1 MPLTPNGQSVNS
13 VLYPASSSQECTM
26 TALAHTPQ
34 TVHLS
39 VLRGPRTLVLSL
51 ACAVSLAVLVLALV
65 GLVADDR
72 QITGAAAW
80 LKPVKFAVSIA
91 VYCATLAWLLSLVQG
106 HTRLV
111 RVVAWTTGWALIL
124 EFVLLVTQVVRGTSS
139 HFNTTTAF
147 DGAVFNAMG
156 GLITLVF
163 LVGVVTAVLLLR
175 QRGLPAVLASGIRGG
190 IGVCLLGMAAAV
202 LMLLNRSIQPSG
214 GHTVGAPDGG
224 PGLPLTGWST
234 QHGDLR
240 IAHFVGLHA
249 LQVLP
254 LVAWG
259 LQRYATRLSTLA
271 QVRLVRT
278 ATLSCAGVV
287 ALLAWQAERGLPL
300 LAPDAAVLTAALA
313 GAALGLGVAASV
325 VGRDLRD
332 AATRVPA

>member
-1 MPLTPNGQSVNS
+1 
-13 VLYPASSSQECTM
+13 
-26 TALAHTPQ
+26 
-34 TVHLS
+34 
-39 VLRGPRTLVLSL
+39 
-51 ACAVSLAVLVLALV
+51 
-65 GLVADDR
+65 
-72 QITGAAAW
+72 
-80 LKPVKFAVSIA
+80 
-91 VYCATLAWLLSLVQG
+91 
-106 HTRLV
+106 
-111 RVVAWTTGWALIL
+111 
-124 EFVLLVTQVVRGTSS
+124 
-139 HFNTTTAF
+139 
-147 DGAVFNAMG
+147 
-156 GLITLVF
+156 
-163 LVGVVTAVLLLR
+163 
-175 QRGLPAVLASGIRGG
+175 
-190 IGVCLLGMAAAV
+190 
-202 LMLLNRSIQPSG
+202 
-214 GHTVGAPDGG
+214 VGAPDGG